1 MDHPDANTREQICLE
16 YPVFLIRAC
25 SDVLDSLDKEAV
37 LFPVLS
43 LKEAEYDRT
52 YILVGLLG

>member
-1 MDHPDANTREQICLE
+1 MDHPDANTREQ
-16 YPVFLIRAC
+16 YPRFLIRAC

-43 LKEAEYDRT
+43 LKQAEYDRM
-52 YILVGLLG
+52 YCWYS